1 MAQNKIFYGWILV
14 PVLGIIYL
22 IDAGFPFIGASVMNT
37 YMAESLHLGRGT
49 LGLGF
54 TVCGLLSGLISPIIG
69 YSIGKKGIRFTM
81 LLGCLLLIAG
91 AFLMATVVTKG
102 WHYIAVFGVIVGIG
116 SGFGGLIP
124 VQAGVT
130 LWFRKKKALAMSFA
144 VTIGSL
150 GGLIAPPLLNK
161 IISSFN
167 GNWQVAWFF
176 ITGLLVLSFVLMFFF
191 VKNKPSDIGL
201 LQDGADENDESGP
214 DAGVKKPG
222 AGKVFCSTEEWK
234 TADAIK
240 TLTFW
245 MLFISSL
252 AFVGPMMIFIAH
264 AVIYLRDMGHPAGIS
279 AMAMSYY
286 MLFSL
291 GGRMLGGVLADRF
304 EPRYIWA
311 VGLLLETVG
320 ILCFLDARSV
330 SNIYLFSIFV
340 GVGVGAASI
349 CWPTLIGNY
358 FGSNSFAAIMG
369 ILFPI
374 VQLFGAS
381 APYLAGLVYD
391 AQKSY
396 YSVFAGSAAL
406 AFVSS
411 IIIFFTKPPKTSAY
425 GSKPVSVP

>member
-1 MAQNKIFYGWILV
+1 LAKDKIFYGWILV

-69 YSIGKKGIRFTM
+69 YSIGKKGIRLTLIF
-81 LLGCLLLIAG
+81 GCLLLIIG
-91 AFLMATVVTKG
+91 SFLMATVVSKG
-102 WHYIAVFGVIVGIG
+102 WHYIAVFGVIVGVG
-116 SGFGGLIP
+116 CGFGGLIP

-130 LWFRKKKALAMSFA
+130 FWFRKKKALAMSIA

-161 IISSFN
+161 IISSVN
-167 GNWQVAWFF
+167 GDWRVAWFF
-176 ITGLLVLSFVLMFFF
+176 ITGLLVLSFILMFFF
-191 VKNKPSDIGL
+191 VKNKPSDMGL
-201 LQDGADENDESGP
+201 LQDGEDEQDEPGP
-214 DAGVKKPG
+214 DAGVNKSG
-222 AGKVFCSTEEWK
+222 TGKVFCSTEEWK
-234 TADAIK
+234 AMDAIK

-391 AQKSY
+391 AQGSY
-396 YSVFAGSAAL
+396 YTVFVGSAAL
-406 AFVSS
+406 AFISS
-411 IIIFFTKPPKTSAY
+411 IVIFFTKPPKPLAA
-425 GSKPVSVP
+425 

>member
-1 MAQNKIFYGWILV
+1 MAKDKIFYGWILV

-54 TVCGLLSGLISPIIG
+54 TVCGLLGGLVSPAIG
-69 YSIGKKGIRFTM
+69 YSIGKKGIRFT
-81 LLGCLLLIAG
+81 LLSGCLMLMLG
-91 AFLMATVVTKG
+91 AFLMATVVAEG
-102 WHYIAVFGVIVGIG
+102 WQYIAVFGLIVGIG

-130 LWFRKKKALAMSFA
+130 LWFRKKKALAMSLA
-144 VTIGSL
+144 ITIGSL

-161 IISSFN
+161 IIASAN
-167 GNWQVAWFF
+167 GNWRVAWFF
-176 ITGLLVLSFVLMFFF
+176 IFGLLIISFLLMFFL
-191 VKNKPSDIGL
+191 VKNKPSDAGL
-201 LQDGADENDESGP
+201 VQYGADDIEEPGP
-214 DAGVKKPG
+214 DSGTVSASKR
-222 AGKVFCSTEEWK
+222 KVFSSTQEWK
-234 TADAIK
+234 AADAIK

-245 MLFISSL
+245 LLFVSSL
-252 AFVGPMMIFIAH
+252 AFVGPMMVFIAH

-291 GGRMLGGVLADRF
+291 AGRLLGGALADRF

-311 VGLLLETVG
+311 VGLLLEMVG

-330 SNIYLFSIFV
+330 VNIYLFSIFV

-358 FGSNSFAAIMG
+358 FGANSFAAVMG

-391 AQKSY
+391 AQGSY

-411 IIIFFTKPPKTSAY
+411 IIIFFTKPPKSQAS
-425 GSKPVSVP
+425 GSQTATAG